1 MKYLIIPTLILALT
15 TFARAEA
22 TVTLEGV
29 HNCCKSCANGIT
41 KAASSVKG
49 VTATVEGTTVTLTA
63 KSTASAKKAVEAIMD
78 AGYYGSTGAESSTAT
93 AAPASKKL
101 KGATVTNVHLCCG
114 KCVKAVDAAVKSV
127 AGVTGATIESKAT
140 SFTVEGEFEEAELV
154 AALNKAGFQGKV
166 GK

>member
-1 MKYLIIPTLILALT
+1 MKKLIIPTLALAFT
-15 TFARAEA
+15 VFAQAEA

-41 KAASSVKG
+41 KAASSIKG
-49 VTATVEGTTVTLTA
+49 VTAAVDGTTVTLTA
-63 KSTASAKKAVEAIMD
+63 KNETSAKKAVEAIMD
-78 AGYYGSTGAESSTAT
+78 AGYYGTGAESGSAAKTT
-93 AAPASKKL
+93 AAPKKL

-140 SFTVEGEFEEAELV
+140 SFTVEGEFDEGELV

>member
-1 MKYLIIPTLILALT
+1 MKHLIIPTLILALT

-29 HNCCKSCANGIT
+29 HNCCKSCATGIT
-41 KAASSVKG
+41 KAATSVKG
-49 VTATVEGTTVTLTA
+49 VTAEIDGTKVTLTA
-63 KSTASAKKAVEAIMD
+63 KNESSAKKAVEAIMD
-78 AGYYGSTGAESSTAT
+78 AGYYGTTGAEASTTA

-114 KCVKAVDAAVKSV
+114 KCVKAVDAAVKTV

-140 SFTVEGEFEEAELV
+140 SFTVEGEFDEAELV